1 MYRSTIV
8 FVFSCITLA
17 FAASLPRNATVE
29 ELDKRVTHV
38 GRGTWY
44 NPSAGEGNCGH
55 WDSDSSPVV
64 AISIERYDAN
74 NGGNCNQWIEITN
87 TANGKTAYGK
97 TRDSCQSCG
106 TSDLDM
112 SPSLFKE
119 ISTLATGEITI
130 SWHFMNTGWSP

>member
-1 MYRSTIV
+1 MSRSTIV
-8 FVFSCITLA
+8 FVFSCITLVL
-17 FAASLPRNATVE
+17 AASLPSNATVA
-29 ELDKRVTHV
+29 ELDKRITHV

-44 NPSAGEGNCGH
+44 DPSAGEGNCGY

-64 AISIERYDAN
+64 AIGIARYDAN

-97 TRDSCQSCG
+97 TRDSCESCG

-112 SPSLFKE
+112 SPSLFEE

-130 SWHFMNTGWSP
+130 SWHFMNANWSP